1 MAIRQ
6 NKEETFVV
14 AGTVDEWLIKSER
27 ALNLGKFTNISVNK
41 TINQLTG
48 NYKKLTVWGEI
59 VVTLLPEG
67 DKVKI
72 HANSNAN
79 ADNIF
84 ALFNSPNKKILDQ
97 FKNNLS

>member
-6 NKEETFVV
+6 NKEEIFVV
-14 AGTVDEWLIKSER
+14 SGSLEEWLGKSEK
-27 ALNLGKFTNISVNK
+27 ALKQGNFTSVAVNRTIS
-41 TINQLTG
+41 QLTA

-67 DKVKI
+67 DKVRI

-84 ALFNSPNKKILDQ
+84 PLLSNPNKKILSQ
-97 FKNNLS
+97 FKNNL